1 MSLNM
6 VLIMVFP
13 NDAKQITKQNKPLE
27 GLLTI
32 EWE

>member
-1 MSLNM
+1 M
-6 VLIMVFP
+6 VIFMVFP
-13 NDAKQITKQNKPLE
+13 NGAKKITKQNKPLE

>member
-1 MSLNM
+1 M

-13 NDAKQITKQNKPLE
+13 DHTKKITKQNKLLE

>member
-1 MSLNM
+1 M
-6 VLIMVFP
+6 VLIMLFP
-13 NDAKQITKQNKPLE
+13 NDAKKNTKQNKPLE